1 MRFRREVGLWKLFE
15 ERSEHGELEKVDDA
29 QAGHVRPTSST
40 FKNLSVGMGAAMW
53 NC

>member
-1 MRFRREVGLWKLFE
+1 MKKEANM
-15 ERSEHGELEKVDDA
+15 GELEKVDDA